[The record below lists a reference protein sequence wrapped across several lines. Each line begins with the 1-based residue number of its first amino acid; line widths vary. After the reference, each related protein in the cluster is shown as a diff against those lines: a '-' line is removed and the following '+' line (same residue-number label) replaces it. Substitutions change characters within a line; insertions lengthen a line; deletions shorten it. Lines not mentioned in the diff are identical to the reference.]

1 MTAPSVMPT
10 WEELLVPVLQLLSDG
25 HVHGRREM
33 SDLVA
38 DHVGLSAEQRAEML
52 DSGQSKADNR
62 VGWAL
67 SALALSAAIDRPRR
81 GQYVIADRGRA
92 LLQQHPQ
99 RLTERVLFPDGR
111 ARWSTPST
119 APAAAAPVGDTPP
132 STLDPVEQIEQGIER
147 LHADV
152 AGQLLDRLRDQEP
165 AFLEQ
170 AVLDL
175 LVAMGYG
182 GAEKQARR
190 LGGSGDGGVDG
201 VIDQDPLGLER
212 VYVQAKRYA
221 ADNTVGRETIQ
232 AFVGALHG
240 RHAERGIFITTS
252 RFSPGAVEYAQG
264 INSRVILIDGER
276 LARLMI
282 RYGVGVQTRHTYR
295 VVELDEDFFE

>member
-1 MTAPSVMPT
+1 MTAPSAMPT
-10 WEELLVPVLQLLSDG
+10 WEELLVPVLQVLTDG
-25 HVHGRREM
+25 HLRGRREM
-33 SDLVA
+33 SQLVA
-38 DHVGLSAEQRAEML
+38 EHVGLSDEQRAEML
-52 DSGQSKADNR
+52 ESGQPKADNR

-67 SALALSAAIDRPRR
+67 SALALSGSIDRPRK
-81 GQYVIADRGRA
+81 GQYVMADKGRQ
-92 LLQQHPQ
+92 LLAQHPQ
-99 RLTERVLFPDGR
+99 GLVERVLFPDGR
-111 ARWSTPST
+111 GRKGAWSVKSEPVQAPS
-119 APAAAAPVGDTPP
+119 A
-132 STLDPVEQIEQGIER
+132 LDPLEQIEQGVDR
-147 LHADV
+147 VHAEV
-152 AGQLLDRLRDQEP
+152 AGQLLDRLRAQAPD
-165 AFLEQ
+165 FLEQ

-182 GAEKQARR
+182 GVDKQARR

-264 INSRVILIDGER
+264 INSRVILIDGDR
-276 LARLMI
+276 LAGLMI